1 MDEWPSKLRLIS
13 VLATTH
19 VFLSRSTEEGWPDEN
34 PQKTALEISQVIAHL
49 FEPSIPLPEYCSILF
64 APTGPIQEI
73 AMAFGLTAAA
83 LIERPNL
90 DLKTIGYCPTVVEAN
105 LRYLRGNS

>member
-73 AMAFGLTAAA
+73 AMA
-83 LIERPNL
+83 NKWH
-90 DLKTIGYCPTVVEAN
+90 DS
-105 LRYLRGNS
+105 YLMLSSEFDRLAYLVKSRAS